1 MVKNPQII
9 EPDLCNVF
17 SPEWLCETAR
27 ETELV
32 IRERKIDP
40 VIFWGLSYRI

>member
-9 EPDLCNVF
+9 EQDLCNVF
-17 SPEWLCETAR
+17 LPEWLRETAR
-27 ETELV
+27 KTELV

-40 VIFWGLSYRI
+40 VIFFGS

>member
-9 EPDLCNVF
+9 EQDLCNVF
-17 SPEWLCETAR
+17 SPEWLRKTAR

-40 VIFWGLSYRI
+40 VIFFWS